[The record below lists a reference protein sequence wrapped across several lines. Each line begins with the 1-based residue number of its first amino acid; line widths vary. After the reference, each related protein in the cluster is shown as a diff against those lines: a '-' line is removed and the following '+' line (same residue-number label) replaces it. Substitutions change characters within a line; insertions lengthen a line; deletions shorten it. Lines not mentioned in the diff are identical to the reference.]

1 MKLKSLQI
9 NHVFLSLTTSE
20 KSTLSYPFRFIIA
33 ELVYGSNEEENEFS
47 FKYITSLY
55 ATDQKS
61 LSYPIEINMESGL
74 YFAFISYSKNIESEE
89 DNPVLIVSIYS
100 STYIEIIDVSPKQK
114 ALYKNVDI
122 KLYNNISKIY
132 QSLFQS
138 YVDLHGTTQLIEKEN
153 EIIYKHSISNENF
166 GYSIVGVENTSN
178 DKIVYLDIKYPKL
191 FYY

>member
-1 MKLKSLQI
+1 
-9 NHVFLSLTTSE
+9 
-20 KSTLSYPFRFIIA
+20 
-33 ELVYGSNEEENEFS
+33 
-47 FKYITSLY
+47 
-55 ATDQKS
+55 
-61 LSYPIEINMESGL
+61 MESGL